1 MPINVAVALPS
12 HVALANAEAAR
23 RETLPLGRAA
33 AKRCCSVS
41 TGFNQPG
48 QWHFEASQTA
58 VRNMLKQPGALTRVD
73 MTIIFD
79 APL

>member
-1 MPINVAVALPS
+1 VV
-12 HVALANAEAAR
+12 LANADAAR
-23 RETLPLGRAA
+23 RETLPLGRVT
-33 AKRCCSVS
+33 AKRCCRVS

-48 QWHFEASQTA
+48 QWHFEASQSA
-58 VRNMLKQPGALTRVD
+58 VRDMIKQPSALTRAD